1 LNFNCSFNICK
12 GDFEEIPEDIMNETS
27 PTATARLIEAY
38 KNVSQSGEKK
48 LAMGRLIEY
57 WKSPQ
62 AGTSVA
68 SKTSALG
75 TGVIEH
81 KDPDTARQI
90 KEAYLQSSKEIAE
103 EEAAAQKELDDA
115 QQVEKEYKD
124 ALINLIESEGDRS
137 ASKAPLVYEMESKL
151 QTFSYLLE
159 MAMNKD
165 AKTLG
170 NETWENLVNLYQQ
183 VSTTKTRY
191 SEDLESLFGSL
202 KDLINKLHDLGF
214 DLESFRKKNAGFF
227 EESGLKRALA
237 SQSTNRAKAR
247 LKEIA
252 KNKKILARIGE
263 AIHEEL
269 PTGQVLGS
277 GVASQTTGI
286 EKEQVTHPSK
296 TTPQEGSQKITPNAS
311 QAVYSLANGKALL
324 IKNETGYTIALKVPP
339 NRYVK
344 FRNLKVVEQMP
355 TGDEKNWL
363 GVGNPPVFY
372 IHVNNLMEN
381 YSAHENPKYGD
392 KADIFKAATDFI
404 SNVYAPVTELA
415 VSPASLQEGKIAVEM
430 DNQGAFRIVVR
441 KEVGRGTYKKIYEE
455 TLMPFGPDSKKFARG
470 KLGDKE
476 FSEDPEELKNLK
488 EEIEFS
494 QILQAA
500 GVPNILVMQAG
511 KGQNINKVRA
521 EMPLV
526 QGDLA
531 SMVMNEE
538 ITPEVIKKRLKYM
551 LQIAKAVEGI
561 HGLEYAY
568 CDLKL
573 PNFLLDKENDTALL
587 ADFGLVKRFGEFQLP
602 GTYPA
607 PECASECVN
616 DQPALS
622 AKVVATPQN
631 DCWAFGIALF
641 AALYGRENLLYTY
654 NAAFASGKAKILQV
668 GQKICEFVEKT
679 RGPAQWLIQ
688 QLLSKEPLDRPSM
701 KAVVVQLQDL
711 LELYEE

>member
-1 LNFNCSFNICK
+1 
-12 GDFEEIPEDIMNETS
+12 MNETS
-27 PTATARLIEAY
+27 PTATARLIAAFE
-38 KNVSQSGEKK
+38 KVSISGEKK
-48 LAMGRLIEY
+48 LAMGRFIEY

-62 AGTSVA
+62 TGTSVA

-103 EEAAAQKELDDA
+103 EESAAQKELDDA
-115 QQVEKEYKD
+115 QKVEKEYNGT
-124 ALINLIESEGDRS
+124 LINLIESEGDRS
-137 ASKAPLVYEMESKL
+137 VPKAPLVAELESKL
-151 QTFSYLLE
+151 QSFSYLLE
-159 MAMNKD
+159 LATNKD
-165 AKTLG
+165 AKTLR

-191 SEDLESLFGSL
+191 SEDLGSLFGSL

-214 DLESFRKKNAGFF
+214 DLESFRKKNVGFF

-237 SQSTNRAKAR
+237 FQSTNRAKAR

-252 KNKKILARIGE
+252 KNKEILARIGE
-263 AIHEEL
+263 VIHEEL
-269 PTGQVLGS
+269 STDKKLDS
-277 GVASQTTGI
+277 GTANQKTVI
-286 EKEQVTHPSK
+286 EKEHVTYSSK
-296 TTPQEGSQKITPNAS
+296 TAS
-311 QAVYSLANGKALL
+311 QEQMQKTPPQPGQEVYSLANGKALL

-339 NRYVK
+339 NRYLK
-344 FRNLKVVEQMP
+344 FRNLKVARQVSAD
-355 TGDEKNWL
+355 DEKNWL
-363 GVGNPPVFY
+363 KVGTPPVFY
-372 IHVNNLMEN
+372 IHKEDLQEK
-381 YSAHENPKYGD
+381 YEAHIGQKYGVD
-392 KADIFKAATDFI
+392 DDNFKALLDFI
-404 SNVYAPVTELA
+404 NASSAPVEESSMLHTPLKA
-415 VSPASLQEGKIAVEM
+415 GKLAVEM

-441 KEVGRGTYKKIYEE
+441 KAVGKGTYKKVYEE
-455 TLMPFGPDSKKFARG
+455 TLSPFGPDSKKFARA
-470 KLGDKE
+470 KLGNKKN
-476 FSEDPEELKNLK
+476 SESAFRLRELND
-488 EEIEFS
+488 EINIS
-494 QILQAA
+494 QFFYSQ

-526 QGDLA
+526 QGNLA

-538 ITPEVIKKRLKYM
+538 ITPDVIKRRLKYM

-573 PNFLLDKENDTALL
+573 ENFLLDKENDTALL
-587 ADFGLVKRFGEFQLP
+587 ADFGLVKKFGEFQLP

-607 PECASECVN
+607 PECASF
-616 DQPALS
+616 QPGESIA
-622 AKVVATPQN
+622 VPATPQN

-668 GQKICEFVEKT
+668 GQKICELVEKT
-679 RGPAQWLIQ
+679 RGPAQLLIR
-688 QLLSKEPLDRPSM
+688 QLLSKDSLVRPSM
-701 KAVVVQLQDL
+701 KDVVLRLQEL